1 MVWSNKLC
9 KFCQTNYYTY
19 RARTEMLFK
28 QILPSNMYIVS
39 VCDHGSQKY
48 WKPFQCKVHGRTS
61 VYCYK
66 YIALPCIS
74 IDCYQMNDR
83 LQHKFR
89 LLSKHVTSLQG
100 LYQIMWHH
108 FKDKH
113 FVTTQLT
120 MHSHV
125 LNNWYTAA

>member
-9 KFCQTNYYTY
+9 KFCQTNYYTC
-19 RARTEMLFK
+19 RARTEMLFI
-28 QILPSNMYIVS
+28 QILPSNIQIVS
-39 VCDHGSQKY
+39 VCGHCSQNTENHFNVKCMEEH
-48 WKPFQCKVHGRTS
+48 QCIVINTLHFHAFPLIVIKWMTDCSTNLG
-61 VYCYK
+61 YCQNMWHHCKDY
-66 YIALPCIS
+66 
-74 IDCYQMNDR
+74 
-83 LQHKFR
+83 
-89 LLSKHVTSLQG
+89 
-100 LYQIMWHH
+100 YQIMWHH